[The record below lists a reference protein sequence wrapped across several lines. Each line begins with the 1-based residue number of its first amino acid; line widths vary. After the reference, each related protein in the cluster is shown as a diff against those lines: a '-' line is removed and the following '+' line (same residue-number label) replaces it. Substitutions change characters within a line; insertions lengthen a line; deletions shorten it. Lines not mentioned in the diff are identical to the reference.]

1 MTAAVQLRRPSR
13 YYGGIMRSNIRDQ
26 GFTLVELIIVIVILG
41 ILAAV
46 ALPRFINVTK
56 EARKASVQGFAGG
69 TMAGAVLVQ
78 SRWYASGANASSV
91 TMADG
96 VSVSVSS
103 VTGLPYSTSV
113 GIGRA
118 LRCNDTDC
126 NGFTADYTST
136 SYITSFQ
143 LDGATGGQC
152 VVTYDERTGAV
163 AKTFGSDCTP

>member
-1 MTAAVQLRRPSR
+1 MEHYRQR
-13 YYGGIMRSNIRDQ
+13 

-78 SRWYASGANASSV
+78 SRWYASGAKASSV

-96 VSVSVSS
+96 ETVAVSS
-103 VTGLPYSTSV
+103 ATGLPYATSV

-118 LRCNDTDC
+118 LRCQDTDC
-126 NGFTADYTST
+126 NGFMADYTTT
-136 SYITSFQ
+136 SNVVAFQ
-143 LDGATGGQC
+143 LDGATAGDC
-152 VVTYDERTGAV
+152 VVTYNELTGAV
-163 AKTFGSDCTP
+163 TKTFGTDCTP